1 MSQIASQ
8 VTKDILQ
15 KNLLGGE
22 VTALNSL
29 LCGEIS
35 AVETYNQAIQ
45 QVKDISLIPTL
56 EDCRNSHAIR
66 VARLKERINQ
76 LGASS
81 SDDSGLWGTVTGMVE
96 GAAALFGDRA
106 VVAVL
111 AGGEEYGTQ
120 QYNDNIEQLDS
131 QSRKVVR
138 KELLP
143 AQKATQHLAS
153 RLNATVH

>member
-1 MSQIASQ
+1 MRQ
-8 VTKDILQ
+8 VTKDILE
-15 KNLLGGE
+15 KNLRGGE
-22 VTALNSL
+22 VSALNSL

-45 QVKDISLIPTL
+45 KVKDVSLIPTL

-66 VARLKERINQ
+66 VARLKDRITE
-76 LGASS
+76 LGGSS
-81 SDDSGLWGTVTGMVE
+81 SDDSGVWGTVTGLVE
-96 GAAALFGDRA
+96 GTAALFGDRA

-120 QYNDNIEQLDS
+120 QYNDNLEQLDW
-131 QSRKVVR
+131 QSSKVVR

-153 RLNATVH
+153 RLNATIH

>member
-1 MSQIASQ
+1 MSQVA
-8 VTKDILQ
+8 KDILQ
-15 KNLLGGE
+15 KNLRGGE
-22 VTALNSL
+22 VSALNSL
-29 LCGEIS
+29 LSGEIS
-35 AVETYNQAIQ
+35 AVENYNHAIQ

-66 VARLKERINQ
+66 VAKLKERICE
-76 LGASS
+76 LGGSS
-81 SDDSGLWGTVTGMVE
+81 SDDSGVWGTVTALVE
-96 GAAALFGDRA
+96 GTAALFGDRV

-120 QYNDNIEQLDS
+120 QYNDNIEQLDM

>member
-1 MSQIASQ
+1 MSQ
-8 VTKDILQ
+8 VTRDILQ
-15 KNLLGGE
+15 KNLRGGE
-22 VTALNSL
+22 VSALNSL

-45 QVKDISLIPTL
+45 KVKDISLISTL

-66 VARLKERINQ
+66 VARLKERIAE
-76 LGASS
+76 LGAMS
-81 SDDSGLWGTVTGMVE
+81 SDDSGLWGAMTGLVE
-96 GAAALFGDRA
+96 GTAALFGDRA

-120 QYNDNIEQLDS
+120 QYNDNIEQLDMD
-131 QSRKVVR
+131 SRKVVR

-153 RLNATVH
+153 RLNSTVH

>member
-1 MSQIASQ
+1 MSQ
-8 VTKDILQ
+8 VTREILIKQ
-15 KNLLGGE
+15 LRGGE
-22 VTALNSL
+22 VSALNSL
-29 LCGEIS
+29 LTGEIS

-45 QVKDISLIPTL
+45 NVKDISLIPTL

-66 VARLKERINQ
+66 VARLKDRITE

-81 SDDSGLWGTVTGMVE
+81 SDDSGVWGTVTGLVE
-96 GAAALFGDRA
+96 GTAALFGDRA

-120 QYNDNIEQLDS
+120 QYNDNLEQLDS
-131 QSRKVVR
+131 QSRKVVS

-143 AQKATQHLAS
+143 AQRATQHLAS